1 MSTPFKQAIHPKN
14 MHKSVAPLSKGMLVH
29 DKFLYISGQVGCGAE
44 TDSSGNRVF
53 DADVQVQAR
62 QCLENVKCV
71 LTEAGMTFDNVVKMS
86 IYLHDINDWGKVNE
100 VYKEYFSAPY
110 PARTAIEAGKLPLHH
125 EGNKVE
131 MDGVAV
137 RE

>member
-1 MSTPFKQAIHPKN
+1 MSEFKKSIHPKN

-29 DKFLYISGQVGCGAE
+29 GKTLYISSQVGCGAE
-44 TDSSGNRVF
+44 LDESGNRIF
-53 DADVQVQAR
+53 DADVQVQAK

-71 LTEAGMTFDNVVKMS
+71 LDGAGMTFDNVVKMS
-86 IYLHDINDWGKVNE
+86 VYLSDINDWGKVNE
-100 VYKEYFSAPY
+100 VYKQYFSAPY
-110 PARTAIEAGKLPLHH
+110 PARTAIEAGKLPLHD